1 MAMSRVATGDTIV
14 QAGRTLDLRDRN
26 LSTEDVAALAKII
39 SVSSRLEI
47 LSLYNVKLKS
57 DVSPRAC
64 RAKQFVHGMSTG
76 CGVQIGYPLDFEA
89 VFV

>member
-14 QAGRTLDLRDRN
+14 QSGRTLDLRDRN

-39 SVSSRLEI
+39 SVNSRLEI

-57 DVSPRAC
+57 DVSPRA
-64 RAKQFVHGMSTG
+64 RREKEFVH
-76 CGVQIGYPLDFEA
+76 
-89 VFV
+89 